1 MTNINKYKE
10 QLKNLEAR
18 VIAQRAEINRLNKRR
33 DTVERDLKSKLIE
46 QQHRCERCWLLEH
59 IVNDSCIQKAVL
71 RKLRVKHKLLEEDLM
86 KEV

>member
-1 MTNINKYKE
+1 MTNIDQYKE
-10 QLKNLEAR
+10 QIKNLEAR

-33 DTVERDLKSKLIE
+33 DTVERDLKRKLIK
-46 QQHRCERCWLLEH
+46 QQYRCEHCWLLEH

-71 RKLRVKHKLLEEDLM
+71 RKLRVKHKLLEEDIM